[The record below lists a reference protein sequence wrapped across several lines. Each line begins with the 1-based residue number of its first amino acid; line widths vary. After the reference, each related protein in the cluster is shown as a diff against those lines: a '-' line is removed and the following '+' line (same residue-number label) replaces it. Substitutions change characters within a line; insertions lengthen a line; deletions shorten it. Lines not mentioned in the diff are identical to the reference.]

1 MNKKLLTVLLGIGM
15 SIGAS
20 VVSASTYCEMN
31 YNGCVAKGFNPAIC
45 ADIRDICEMG
55 RDSIQWRTD

>member
-20 VVSASTYCEMN
+20 VVSASTYCDAN
-31 YNGCVAKGFNPAIC
+31 YRFCVNQGFDPVIC

-55 RDSIQWRTD
+55 RDSI